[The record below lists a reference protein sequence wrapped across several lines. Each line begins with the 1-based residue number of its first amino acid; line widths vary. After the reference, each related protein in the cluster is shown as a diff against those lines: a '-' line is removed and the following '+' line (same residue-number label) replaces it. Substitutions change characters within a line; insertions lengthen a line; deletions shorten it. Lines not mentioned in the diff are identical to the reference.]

1 MQARGDRFESDILHQ
16 FIMDQ
21 ELITQQLHQW
31 MKDFVEQPN
40 EKLNGWAPC
49 PYARQARINDKI
61 LIVFENPVNFS
72 SAIDQAIDK
81 LTDKEAVIIVFD
93 HILISHEDLTKFVQT
108 KNLELSKKNIV
119 LLRDHP
125 ADPEYINDVKM
136 NFDVCGLL
144 VIQKLSELKNAS
156 QFLESKG
163 YYKSWDPL
171 THQSMTAWR

>member
-1 MQARGDRFESDILHQ
+1 MLNLDIVQADIESWIV
-16 FIMDQ
+16 
-21 ELITQQLHQW
+21 
-31 MKDFVEQPN
+31 DFVEVPHPA
-40 EKLNGWAPC
+40 LGGWAPC